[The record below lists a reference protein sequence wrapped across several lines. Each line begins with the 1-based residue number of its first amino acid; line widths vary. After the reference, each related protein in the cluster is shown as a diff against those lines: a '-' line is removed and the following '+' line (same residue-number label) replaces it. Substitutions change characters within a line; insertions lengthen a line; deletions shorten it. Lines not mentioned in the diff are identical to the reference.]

1 VVLSPS
7 ECRGARRPAGSGPL
21 AFDAMGTQAHYIERL
36 SPPAGDGLLVA
47 VKDLVDIAGLPTTS
61 GCRAVAERAAPARE
75 DAVCLAGFRA
85 AGARFTG
92 KTNLHELAFGV
103 TGENPWY
110 GTPVNPLDPA
120 RMPGGSS
127 SGSAVAVA
135 LGEADVAIGT
145 DTGGSIRIP
154 AACCGVAGLKTTVG
168 RISLRGVRP
177 LAPSFDT
184 VGLLARNVAGLEA
197 GFALLA
203 DNSPGPAGVAGDT
216 SRVARISGLAEVDVE
231 IDAAIDQVL
240 SAAELAVEHVALAS
254 WGDAFTAH
262 RVMLGAEAFTSDCDL
277 LEGDSRLGVG
287 QDVVAKLE
295 RGAAVTAPQLGA
307 ARETA
312 RSWRAELLGLL
323 GIFAALALPSLPC
336 PPPLLG
342 ADWIRLV
349 WLTAPINLAGLPA
362 VAIPVP
368 PASSPAARHGIP
380 PSLQL
385 VGAPGSEEKL
395 LALAKRIEAAA
406 GVEVP

>member
-1 VVLSPS
+1 V
-7 ECRGARRPAGSGPL
+7 
-21 AFDAMGTQAHYIERL
+21 GTPAHYIERL

-47 VKDLVDIAGLPTTS
+47 VKDLVDLAGLPTTS
-61 GCRAVAERAAPARE
+61 GCKAVAALAQAASA
-75 DAVCLAGFRA
+75 DAACLGGFRA

-168 RISLRGVRP
+168 RVPVDGVRA

-184 VGLLARNVAGLEA
+184 VGLLARNVAALSAAFPLLSAELPAPLSAAADGLLV
-197 GFALLA
+197 G
-203 DNSPGPAGVAGDT
+203 
-216 SRVARISGLAEVDVE
+216 RVCGLPDVDVE
-231 IDAAIDQVL
+231 IDAAID
-240 SAAELAVEHVALAS
+240 AALGGAEVAVEQIALS
-254 WGDAFTAH
+254 GWGEAFTAH
-262 RVMLGAEAFTSDCDL
+262 RVVLSAEAFASDGAL
-277 LEGDSRLGVG
+277 LEGDFRNGLGH
-287 QDVVAKLE
+287 DVRGKLE
-295 RGAAVTAPQLGA
+295 RGASVTAAQLGV
-307 ARETA
+307 ARDTA
-312 RSWRAELLGLL
+312 RAWRAELLGML
-323 GIFAALALPSLPC
+323 GRVGALALPSIPC

-342 ADWIRLV
+342 GEWNRLV
-349 WLTAPINLAGLPA
+349 WLTAPINLVGLPA
-362 VAIPVP
+362 VAIPVLPVGP
-368 PASSPAARHGIP
+368 PAGRSGIP

-385 VGAPGSEEKL
+385 VGAPGSEEQL
-395 LALAKRIEAAA
+395 LALAARIEDAA
-406 GVEVP
+406 GAGGG